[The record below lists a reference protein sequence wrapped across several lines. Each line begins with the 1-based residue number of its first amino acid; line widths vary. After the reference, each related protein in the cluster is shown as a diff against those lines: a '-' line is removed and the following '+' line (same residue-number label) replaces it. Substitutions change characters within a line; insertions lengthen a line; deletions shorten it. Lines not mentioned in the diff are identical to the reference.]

1 MMFLPEVAAEKSR
14 VEPRVLTPGAWRW
27 ECGLWHGATAMGGP
41 E

>member
-27 ECGLWHGATAMGGP
+27 ECRLASATGGP